1 MSRKKSL
8 RKRLVSSFA
17 WLITVVAAVFG
28 IQVGLLA
35 FPQLLLST
43 KAEAGSV
50 VVYYR
55 GDPDP
60 AVQQLVEATDH
71 RLGSSGFGNP
81 ESPERLFFFRDPGLY
96 SLFTRL
102 ARLPPTPQGFGISF
116 LGTTY
121 VSGPQVEALG
131 ESTGHVPKYSV
142 WEGSIPHTM
151 AHEIAHL
158 YMVDSIGRTNWV
170 KLPKWKQEGFPEYVA
185 NIGLI
190 RGDSAASFPRRVE
203 VLLDD
208 GQWSSPRS
216 WDRIHYEAGLMMEF
230 LLDVRGYT
238 LEAILADSI
247 TREDAYAAMMEWSRE
262 R

>member
-1 MSRKKSL
+1 MSQKKPL
-8 RKRLVSSFA
+8 RKRLIRYSV
-17 WLITVVAAVFG
+17 WLIGVVIAVFG
-28 IQVGLLA
+28 VQVGLLA
-35 FPQLLLST
+35 FPQVLLT
-43 KAEAGSV
+43 DKAEAGSV

-55 GDPDP
+55 GGPDP
-60 AVQQLVEATDH
+60 AVRRLTEETDG
-71 RLGSSGFGNP
+71 RLRAGGFGDP

-96 SLFTRL
+96 SLFTGL

-131 ESTGHVPKYSV
+131 ERTGHVPKYSV

-158 YMVDSIGRTNWV
+158 YMVDSIGRTTWV
-170 KLPKWKQEGFPEYVA
+170 NLPKWKQEGFPEYVA

-190 RGDSAASFPRRVE
+190 RGDTTASLPHRIE
-203 VLLDD
+203 ILTDD
-208 GQWSSPRS
+208 EQWLGPRS
-216 WDRIHYEAGLMMEF
+216 WDRIHYEAGLLMEF

-238 LEAILADSI
+238 LGAIIADSI
-247 TREDAYAAMMEWSRE
+247 TRDDTYSAMMDWYRGA
-262 R
+262 